1 MKPINPLRKRAK
13 PEKQIYART
22 MRANPTPSEEILWER
37 LRAKRLGVKFR
48 RQAIILGWIADFYCP
63 SERLVIE
70 LDGVDHQRPARKVK
84 DEARDQAMQT
94 LGLHILRIK
103 SARVHNDLEAVMT
116 EIRAALKQAE
126 H

>member
-1 MKPINPLRKRAK
+1 
-13 PEKQIYART
+13 
-22 MRANPTPSEEILWER
+22 MRANPTPSEELLWDE

-70 LDGVDHQRPARKVK
+70 LDGVDHQRPARKAK
-84 DEARDQAMQT
+84 DEARDRAMQS

-103 SARVHNDLEAVMT
+103 STRVHNDLEAVMT